1 MFKIVSYF
9 AKSAAD
15 FKAKKIDGNDSLE
28 VALETKKPNAI
39 ELDYYRYR

>member
-15 FKAKKIDGNDSLE
+15 FKAKEIDGNDSLE